1 MKAQK
6 IRKIP
11 VPYESLA
18 KWDIVEIRCRH
29 LREVFYAALCQN
41 TNCNIE
47 SYGMTKPRNL
57 ILDTKPIFAARYIN
71 GLDPNKTVLVP
82 IACSCQVRNRDVLLK
97 YWSIFRK
104 CTMQCLLF
112 KHLFIF
118 YIFFVIIAF
127 TLK

>member
-97 YWSIFRK
+97 Y
-104 CTMQCLLF
+104 
-112 KHLFIF
+112 
-118 YIFFVIIAF
+118 
-127 TLK
+127 